1 MRRPRPLNDR
11 GTHIMFGSI
20 IESVRLW
27 WDRNQPDFWHRLK
40 PSYRAALV
48 ILLLAVLWIGSGV
61 LTGADTNDGTE
72 TAKATTKDALPRVS
86 VMTIAASNRQATV
99 TLRGRTQAL
108 HSVDVRAEVEGVVK
122 AIHFEKGEMVKA
134 GQVLCE
140 IKLNDRGAKLGQAR
154 ALVAQMRKQH
164 DVDLEL
170 QKEGFRSKT
179 QVAGSEAQ
187 LEAALAGLRTQE
199 IQLANTNIRAPFAG
213 YIDNRYVD
221 VGDYMKVGDKC
232 ALLIAPEPFLA
243 VGQVSERDVRELHA
257 GDPATVTLVT
267 GETVKGKVRF
277 VANKADDATRTFR
290 VEVQLPNPDNKL
302 RDGVSA
308 DIHIPVRELPAQK
321 ISPGILVLDDN
332 GAVGVRIVKNGIV
345 QFLPVQ
351 IVSDNPSGMWVS
363 GLPDKV
369 TVITVG
375 QEFVADGEHVEA
387 VPEKAGHT
395 S

>member
-1 MRRPRPLNDR
+1 MFRNLIRATIRWYEQHQPEFWRR
-11 GTHIMFGSI
+11 M
-20 IESVRLW
+20 
-27 WDRNQPDFWHRLK
+27 K
-40 PSYRAALV
+40 PSYRAALA
-48 ILLLAVLWIGSGV
+48 ILALAVLWIGSGL
-61 LTGADTNDGTE
+61 LTGADSRPTPS
-72 TAKATTKDALPRVS
+72 DAAANTSDQIPRVG
-86 VMTIAASNRQATV
+86 VTTLTAAMRSATV

-108 HSVDVRAEVEGVVK
+108 HSVQVRAEVEGVIK

-140 IKLNDRGAKLGQAR
+140 IDRNDRGAKLDQAR

-170 QKEGFRSKT
+170 KKEGFRSVT
-179 QVAGSEAQ
+179 QVAASEAQ
-187 LEAALAGLRTQE
+187 LEAALAAERTQE
-199 IQLANTNIRAPFAG
+199 IQLANTDIRAPFAG
-213 YIDNRYVD
+213 YIDDRYVD
-221 VGDYMKVGDKC
+221 VGDYMSVGDKC

-243 VGQVSERDVRELHA
+243 VGQVSEENVGEIHP
-257 GDPATVTLVT
+257 GDPASAVLVS
-267 GETVKGKVRF
+267 GETVEGKVRF

-308 DIHIPVRELPAQK
+308 DIHIPVKQLQAQK
-321 ISPGILVLDDN
+321 LSPGILVLDDH
-332 GAVGVRIVKNGIV
+332 GVVGVRAVKNGIV
-345 QFLPVQ
+345 HFLPVH
-351 IVSDNPSGMWVS
+351 IVTDGPSGMWVS

-375 QEFVADGEHVEA
+375 QEFVTDGEHVEA
-387 VPEKAGHT
+387 VPEKAAGKAGRP